1 MPPAEPTTVID
12 REGAQATI
20 LERVRREEAMAVHG
34 VSTQA
39 AAEEVL
45 LRLPSGLRLWV
56 PSDLLRMGDDGA
68 YHVSFSYARIAGHVS
83 PEEYPEA
90 AAGDWETVERDEA
103 TGRVRLTRVVTE
115 REEVIDERL
124 LRDQVRVRRVPI
136 GHEVD
141 GPMETRYEEDTL
153 VIPVM
158 REELVIGRRWILVE
172 ELHVSRLRREER
184 DSERARV
191 RNERLRIERLSGD
204 GRD

>member
-1 MPPAEPTTVID
+1 MPPAELTTVID

-20 LERVRREEAMAVHG
+20 QSACREEAMVVHG
-34 VSTQA
+34 VSHK
-39 AAEEVL
+39 AAEEA
-45 LRLPSGLRLWV
+45 RLPSGSALGSIGPSAYGRRRL
-56 PSDLLRMGDDGA
+56 PCLLQLCAHRRPRLQRSTPRPA
-68 YHVSFSYARIAGHVS
+68 
-83 PEEYPEA
+83 
-90 AAGDWETVERDEA
+90 DWETVGAMRPRGEA
-103 TGRVRLTRVVTE
+103 SDARADRS
-115 REEVIDERL
+115 EEVIDERL
-124 LRDQVRVRRVPI
+124 LRDQVHVRRVPI